1 MDARGVP
8 NTVRRWLAVGLA
20 ATVMGIAGCGG
31 SSKTGTSTSAS
42 ATTSTTPS
50 TAITPP
56 TSTVPVNPPAV
67 AEIPAAERPSLS
79 QFPSASGRTLIDL
92 AHLIKGTASLGPA
105 DSMFTTGTQRFAFAI
120 STKSQRYIY
129 APTAVYI
136 ASAPNKPAEGPFLAP
151 DDPMTVAPQYRS
163 QQNQGPGG
171 LSAIY
176 YSELPL
182 KRSGILD
189 VLALTRVG
197 NKLIGSTGELAVALS
212 IPIPAPGDH
221 PPDIATDTL
230 ASTHGSIALVTT
242 RTPPENMHS
251 VSFNQVLGK
260 KPVAL
265 LFSTPELCTSR
276 VCGPV
281 TDILVSLQHEFPQIT
296 FIHEEVYVDNNPSK
310 GLRPQMH
317 KFGLET
323 EPWLFMVNRK
333 GIITAR
339 LQGAFGVNEARA
351 ALESALRG

>member
-1 MDARGVP
+1 
-8 NTVRRWLAVGLA
+8 VRRWLAVGLA
-20 ATVMGIAGCGG
+20 ATVVGIAGCGG
-31 SSKTGTSTSAS
+31 SSKTSAGPSTSGGSNTSAAAS
-42 ATTSTTPS
+42 TTTSTTV
-50 TAITPP
+50 TPP

-67 AEIPAAERPSLS
+67 AELPAAEQPRAS
-79 QFPSASGRTLIDL
+79 QFPATDGRTLIGL

-136 ASAPNKPAEGPFLAP
+136 ASAPNKPAQGPFLAP

>member
-1 MDARGVP
+1 
-8 NTVRRWLAVGLA
+8 
-20 ATVMGIAGCGG
+20 
-31 SSKTGTSTSAS
+31 
-42 ATTSTTPS
+42 
-50 TAITPP
+50 
-56 TSTVPVNPPAV
+56 VPVNPPAV
-67 AEIPAAERPSLS
+67 AEIPAATRPSPS
-79 QFPSASGRTLIDL
+79 QFPAASGRTLIDL
-92 AHLIKGTASLGPA
+92 AHLINGTASLGPA

-136 ASAPNKPAEGPFLAP
+136 ASAPNKPAQGPFLAP
-151 DDPMTVAPQYRS
+151 IDPMTVAPQYRS

-171 LSAIY
+171 LAAIY

-182 KRSGILD
+182 RRSGIVD

-197 NKLIGSTGELAVALS
+197 SKLIGATGELAVALS
-212 IPIPAPGDH
+212 IPIPAPGH
-221 PPDIATDTL
+221 RPPDIATDTL
-230 ASTHGSIALVTT
+230 ATTHGSIALVTT

>member
-1 MDARGVP
+1 
-8 NTVRRWLAVGLA
+8 
-20 ATVMGIAGCGG
+20 MGIAGCGG
-31 SSKTGTSTSAS
+31 SSKTSAGSSTSA
-42 ATTSTTPS
+42 ATSTTTSP
-50 TAITPP
+50 TVTPP

-67 AEIPAAERPSLS
+67 AELPAAERPHAS
-79 QFPSASGRTLIDL
+79 QFPATDGRTLIGL

-136 ASAPNKPAEGPFLAP
+136 ASAPNKPAQGPFLAP

-182 KRSGILD
+182 RRSGVTD

-197 NKLIGSTGELAVALS
+197 NKLIGSTGEGAVALS
-212 IPIPAPGDH
+212 IPIPAPGHH

-230 ASTHGSIALVTT
+230 ASTHGNVALLTT
-242 RTPPENMHS
+242 RSPPENMHS
-251 VSFNQVLGK
+251 VSFDQVLGK

-265 LFSTPELCTSR
+265 LFSTPEFCVSR

-296 FIHEEVYVDNNPSK
+296 FIHQEVYVDNNPPK

-323 EPWLFMVNRK
+323 EPWLFMVNRR
-333 GIITAR
+333 GVITAR